1 MLTPRMRGVAPPAD
15 DRVDPSRAALI
26 ASVIDLVK
34 HDRNFRAQLQRDPVS
49 TLEARG
55 LRLRDSEWAGLRHLL
70 LV

>member
-1 MLTPRMRGVAPPAD
+1 
-15 DRVDPSRAALI
+15 VDPSRAALI